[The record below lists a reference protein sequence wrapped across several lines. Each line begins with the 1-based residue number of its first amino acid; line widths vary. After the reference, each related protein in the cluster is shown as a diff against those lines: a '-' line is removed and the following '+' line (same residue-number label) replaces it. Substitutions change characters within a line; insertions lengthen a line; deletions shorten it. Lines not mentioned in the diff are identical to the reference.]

1 MSSPTRSL
9 LCSAA
14 SVALS
19 LGMALPARAQS
30 VPSPSPA
37 GSVRAAPAP
46 APSGTVAAT
55 GPAISPS
62 TAPIAQPGANA
73 SPEKVQKAEDVAKE
87 TELTP
92 IIPSPTDVT
101 RPAFQLYAEI
111 DIPVLAVGIV
121 FAAARLVRTQKAY
134 CAPLCDPNDLN
145 ALDRTTA
152 GKWSP
157 AWSTASD
164 VALYSIAGAAAVAL
178 VADEGFVDALNDSVV
193 VAESALSATAVSSM
207 LTLAAGRPRPFL
219 YGENAPLADRN
230 SSDAGL
236 SFLSSHASV
245 SFAIATSSYMA
256 TKRLHPKSRYPLLV
270 LGVGGALA
278 TFVATARVEAGKH
291 FITDSMGGAL
301 VGSALGVLIPAMH
314 NSPVRVV
321 PVVSQREQGMGFQG
335 VF

>member
-1 MSSPTRSL
+1 MNSVKRSL
-9 LCSAA
+9 LWSTAGIA
-14 SVALS
+14 FS
-19 LGMALPARAQS
+19 LGLPGYARAQAADPRAAS
-30 VPSPSPA
+30 AVPATAPPTSPAPSPA
-37 GSVRAAPAP
+37 ITPPA
-46 APSGTVAAT
+46 G
-55 GPAISPS
+55 
-62 TAPIAQPGANA
+62 PIAQPGPAA
-73 SPEKVQKAEDVAKE
+73 TPEKVEKAEQVARGA
-87 TELTP
+87 ELTP
-92 IIPSPTDVT
+92 IIPSPSDAT
-101 RPAFQLYAEI
+101 RPAFQLYAEV
-111 DIPVLAVGIV
+111 DIPVLTVGLV

-134 CAPLCDPNDLN
+134 CAPLCDPTELN

-164 VALYSIAGAAAVAL
+164 VGLYAIAGGAAALL
-178 VADEGFVDALNDSVV
+178 VGDEGFVDALNDSVV

-245 SFAIATSSYMA
+245 SFAIATSTYMA
-256 TKRLHPKSRYPLLV
+256 SRRLHPKSKYPLLV

-291 FITDSMGGAL
+291 FITDSLGGAL
-301 VGSALGVLIPAMH
+301 LGSALGVLIPALH
-314 NSPVRVV
+314 TSPVKVV
-321 PVVSQREQGMGFQG
+321 PVVSERERGMGFQG